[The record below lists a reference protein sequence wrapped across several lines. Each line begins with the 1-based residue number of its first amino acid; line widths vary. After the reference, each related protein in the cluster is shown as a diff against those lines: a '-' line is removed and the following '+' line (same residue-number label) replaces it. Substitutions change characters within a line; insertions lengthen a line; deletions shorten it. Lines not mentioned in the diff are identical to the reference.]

1 MKKFCILSIFITLTF
16 AITGCGRKTVNPQ
29 APDAA
34 SSEVSEKTDV
44 TTPTSVPDKTESAAE
59 SSDTSGWR
67 EFLTEYKAWVDKYI
81 AIVKKYKANPQDT
94 SILSDYTSMMSELA
108 QWQSKADN
116 VQKELES
123 ASPSE
128 LAEYS
133 AKLLKIAEKISK
145 AAY

>member
-1 MKKFCILSIFITLTF
+1 MKKFYILSIFITITF
-16 AITGCGRKTVNPQ
+16 AITSCGSKSVNPQ
-29 APDAA
+29 TYNAA
-34 SSEVSEKTDV
+34 SSAVSENADV
-44 TTPTSVPDKTESAAE
+44 TAPTSVPDKTESAAE
-59 SSDTSGWR
+59 SSDTSGWK
-67 EFLTEYKAWVDKYI
+67 EFLTEYEAWVDKYI
-81 AIVKKYKANPQDT
+81 AIVKKYKANPADT

-108 QWQSKADN
+108 QWQTKADN